1 MHLVDTNVISELMRQ
16 RPDPGVLLWL
26 ERHQTAFPKLTIS
39 AVTVDE
45 ISYGLTRRPTQRLLA
60 WFNTVVLNQD
70 TLPVTADIA
79 RRAGELRAQLETR
92 GSTRSQ
98 ADMMIAAT
106 AQLHGL
112 TIVTRNVRDFDGCG
126 VGLLNPFLEQV

>member
-16 RPDPGVLLWL
+16 RPDPGVLSWL
-26 ERHQTAFPKLTIS
+26 ERHQTVFPKLTIS

-92 GSTRSQ
+92 GSSRSQ

-112 TIVTRNVRDFDGCG
+112 TIVTRNVRDFAPYPLIHD
-126 VGLLNPFLEQV
+126 PWAETA

>member
-60 WFNTVVLNQD
+60 WFNTVVLAQD
-70 TLPVTADIA
+70 TLAVTADIA